1 MADTLEY
8 ISRPPQME
16 TGTAPPLLVLFHG
29 YGANMH
35 DLIGLADVVDPRLHV
50 LAAQAPIDLGLY
62 GMPGGRAWFNLQQ
75 DATGEIQYDLD
86 GALTSVS
93 IAADFVS
100 NATSNID
107 CDPARVMVMGFSQGA
122 MLAHALLLQNRIP
135 LAGIAACSGRLVDA
149 LFDDPEAAKQN
160 VNAALPVLLTH
171 GTHDELI
178 PIHHGHALRDF
189 YQSTA
194 ADTAWVEEPIG
205 HGIGPRGVE
214 GLADWSRKVA
224 GS

>member
-16 TGTAPPLLVLFHG
+16 TGTPPPLLVLFHG

-50 LAAQAPIDLGLY
+50 LAAQAPIDLGMY
-62 GMPGGRAWFNLQQ
+62 GMPGGCAWFNLQQ
-75 DATGEIQYDLD
+75 DSNGEIQYDLK
-86 GALTSVS
+86 GALESIS

-100 NATSNID
+100 NATTNIE
-107 CDPARVMVMGFSQGA
+107 CDASRVMVMGFSQGA

-149 LFDDPEAAKQN
+149 LFDDQEDARK
-160 VNAALPVLLTH
+160 NAAPGLPVLLTH
-171 GTHDELI
+171 GTHDDLI

-189 YQSTA
+189 YESTP
-194 ADTAWVEEPIG
+194 ADMTWVEEPIG
-205 HGIGPRGVE
+205 HGIGPRGIE
-214 GLADWSRKVA
+214 GLAEWSRKIA
-224 GS
+224 GD